1 MLALCHS
8 LLLLGYELYLDLSG
22 HSLIV
27 SLLLYL
33 AFDHG

>member
-8 LLLLGYELYLDLSG
+8 LLFLGYELYLDLSG
-22 HSLIV
+22 HSLILP
-27 SLLLYL
+27 LLLYL